1 MNENEKN
8 RENHFEREEKEYRQE
23 SWKDLGD
30 QIVDLI
36 QDSIDAMDFS
46 GLSNN
51 IRRTVDSA
59 REEASRQLKE
69 AKRWQE
75 SRMRGVRR
83 DGSEAR
89 SRDLHME
96 GRKGAYDSGRNARNA
111 ARSRERNRKQMAPV
125 PSGRLKKLPG
135 SVSGPVQTF
144 LGAAG
149 LMIFGALSLGFG
161 LAGLGLSA
169 IGSLYSA
176 TSVVLESI
184 FLPLTA
190 VSGVFLVIG
199 VRQNRRA
206 RRIRQYSSLWE
217 GRSYID
223 FKELETQSR
232 LPMKRIR
239 KDVDYVLEHQLLP
252 EARIDEEET
261 CLILTEEA
269 GRQYDAAKQA
279 QREREEEARRKAQR
293 EADMAAAAEQNNVLL
308 QGEKFLSELKEQK
321 QTIFSPVMQPKLDE
335 LELIL
340 SRIVVC
346 IREHPEKS
354 RQMDRLTDYY
364 LPSVMKLLRVYQEL
378 EKQPIQGENIQKT
391 KKEIEDS
398 LDMINQALKTMFDDM
413 FQDVA
418 MDISS
423 DIRVLEMMLAKDG
436 WTEQTFSPSGRKEI

>member
-1 MNENEKN
+1 M
-8 RENHFEREEKEYRQE
+8 
-23 SWKDLGD
+23 G
-30 QIVDLI
+30 
-36 QDSIDAMDFS
+36 
-46 GLSNN
+46 
-51 IRRTVDSA
+51 
-59 REEASRQLKE
+59 
-69 AKRWQE
+69 
-75 SRMRGVRR
+75 
-83 DGSEAR
+83 
-89 SRDLHME
+89 
-96 GRKGAYDSGRNARNA
+96 
-111 ARSRERNRKQMAPV
+111 
-125 PSGRLKKLPG
+125 
-135 SVSGPVQTF
+135 
-144 LGAAG
+144 
-149 LMIFGALSLGFG
+149 
-161 LAGLGLSA
+161 
-169 IGSLYSA
+169 
-176 TSVVLESI
+176 
-184 FLPLTA
+184 
-190 VSGVFLVIG
+190 IG
-199 VRQNRRA
+199 VHQNRRA
-206 RRIRQYSSLWE
+206 RRLRQYSSLWE

-239 KDVDYVLEHQLLP
+239 KDVDYVLEHRLIP

-279 QREREEEARRKAQR
+279 QREREEEARRKAQQ
-293 EADMAAAAEQNNVLL
+293 EADIAAAAEQNIVLL

-321 QTIFSPVMQPKLDE
+321 LTIFSPVMQPKLDE

-346 IREHPEKS
+346 IRENPEKS

-413 FQDVA
+413 FQEVA